1 MIQYEPPLFEAPMN
15 AISLDVDAWRAAGDA
30 GLATAIALRRAIHAE
45 PEIGLDLPKTTA
57 KVKAALAGLPLE
69 IREGTSTSGLVAIL
83 RGPANGR
90 TVLLRGDMDALPLTE
105 DTGLDFASETA
116 GAMHACG
123 HDTHV
128 AMLAGAAR
136 ALCARRDSLTG
147 TVMFMFQ
154 PGEEGWHGAR
164 FMLDDGL
171 IDPMPDVAFA
181 LHISP
186 NMPTGVF
193 AGRAGPLMA
202 AADKVIVRVIGAG
215 GHASMPHDA
224 IDPVPILCEIVTAI
238 QTMMTRRVPVFEPAV
253 VTIAHIKAGTT
264 NNIIP
269 EEAWMEGTIRSF
281 SEHSRTKVHE
291 GLHRLAEHI
300 AAAHLARAEV
310 EIVPG
315 FPVTICDGRISE
327 LAARTARALYG
338 EEGWVSMTHPLMGAE
353 DFSYVLQKAPGA
365 MVFLGAAPEGGDYRT
380 CCALHS
386 NRMVLNEDVMARGI
400 AMHCAMAE
408 AALTAD
414 LDL

>member
-1 MIQYEPPLFEAPMN
+1 MTALRIDSE
-15 AISLDVDAWRAAGDA
+15 AWRAAGEL
-30 GLATAIALRRAIHAE
+30 GLEAAVGLRRAIHAE

-57 KVKAALAGLPLE
+57 KVRAALEGLPLE
-69 IREGTSTSGLVAIL
+69 IREGGSTSGLVAIL

-90 TVLLRGDMDALPLTE
+90 TVLLRGDMDALPLDE
-105 DTGLDFASETA
+105 DTGLAFASRHA

-136 ALCARRDSLTG
+136 ALCARRESLPG

-164 FMLDDGL
+164 FMLEDGL
-171 IDPMPDVAFA
+171 IDPLPDVAFA

-186 NMPTGVF
+186 NMPRGVF
-193 AGRAGPLMA
+193 AGRAGPLLA
-202 AADKVIVRVIGAG
+202 ASDTLRVRVVGAG

-224 IDPVPILCEIVTAI
+224 ADPIPVLCEIVTAL
-238 QTMMTRRVPVFEPAV
+238 QTLVTRKVPVFEPAV
-253 VTIAHIKAGTT
+253 ITIAHISAGTT
-264 NNIIP
+264 SNVIPEEGRLLGTIRTLSERTRATVHEGVRRVAENIAAAHGMTAEVEIDYGFP
-269 EEAWMEGTIRSF
+269 VTVCDGRITDLAARAARDVFGEEAWMTM
-281 SEHSRTKVHE
+281 
-291 GLHRLAEHI
+291 
-300 AAAHLARAEV
+300 
-310 EIVPG
+310 P
-315 FPVTICDGRISE
+315 
-327 LAARTARALYG
+327 
-338 EEGWVSMTHPLMGAE
+338 HPMMGAE

-386 NRMVLNEDVMARGI
+386 NRMVLDESVMARGI
-400 AMHCAMAE
+400 ALHCAVAE
-408 AALTAD
+408 AALTTD